1 MAPKELKE
9 LKTQLQ
15 ELVDKGYIRLSVSPW
30 GAPVLFV
37 KKKDG
42 TLRLC
47 INYRQLNKVPISN
60 KYSLPRIDDLFDQL
74 KGHVVSAEG
83 IYVDPQ
89 KIEAIF
95 NWEQPTTITEVR
107 SFLGLA
113 GYYRHFMEGFS
124 KLALSLTNLTK
135 KDSKFE
141 WTNKCEQSFQE
152 LKKRLVSSPILT
164 LPTPGVEFEI
174 YCDASHQG
182 LGCVLMQEGKVVAYT
197 SRQLKTHEYN
207 YPMHDLE
214 LAIVILA
221 LKIWRHYLFDYDCTI
236 EYHPGKANVV
246 ADALSRKSRQ
256 SKASLNA
263 ISTTLLRDLK
273 ISSAV
278 VVVNQN
284 ECLFAHFQVRPT
296 LVNDIIQ
303 AQFEDVVLKKIAEEN
318 QILEEAHS
326 SVYAMHPGSTRMYR
340 TLKKNYWW
348 LVPEWKWKHVTM
360 NFLFGF
366 PRTPSGYDGIWVI
379 VDRLT
384 KIARFIPVK
393 RFEIYFQVLAKLQNA
408 LGTKLHF
415 STTFHPQTDVTIPV
429 SEWHHMRYCMVNDVE
444 LLFVGMKL
452 VKES

>member
-1 MAPKELKE
+1 MDLMHRIFHPFLDQFVIVFIDDILIYSYSEDKHAQHLRI
-9 LKTQLQ
+9 LLQ
-15 ELVDKGYIRLSVSPW
+15 
-30 GAPVLFV
+30 
-37 KKKDG
+37 
-42 TLRLC
+42 TLRDRKL
-47 INYRQLNKVPISN
+47 YA
-60 KYSLPRIDDLFDQL
+60 KYSKCDFWLDRVIFL
-74 KGHVVSAEG
+74 GHVVSAEG

-221 LKIWRHYLFDYDCTI
+221 LKIWRHYLFG
-236 EYHPGKANVV
+236 EKYHIYT
-246 ADALSRKSRQ
+246 DHKSLKYIFDQ
-256 SKASLNA
+256 KELN
-263 ISTTLLRDLK
+263 
-273 ISSAV
+273 
-278 VVVNQN
+278 
-284 ECLFAHFQVRPT
+284 
-296 LVNDIIQ
+296 
-303 AQFEDVVLKKIAEEN
+303 
-318 QILEEAHS
+318 
-326 SVYAMHPGSTRMYR
+326 
-340 TLKKNYWW
+340 
-348 LVPEWKWKHVTM
+348 
-360 NFLFGF
+360 
-366 PRTPSGYDGIWVI
+366 
-379 VDRLT
+379 
-384 KIARFIPVK
+384 
-393 RFEIYFQVLAKLQNA
+393 
-408 LGTKLHF
+408 
-415 STTFHPQTDVTIPV
+415 
-429 SEWHHMRYCMVNDVE
+429 
-444 LLFVGMKL
+444 
-452 VKES
+452 